1 MSETRWA
8 KKVPRQ
14 ARARFTFN
22 AIVEATVQL
31 LAQNGTLTTNSIA
44 ERAGVSIGTVYQYFD
59 DKFSILSV
67 VGERLVEATAATVT
81 TQAWMLANQEE
92 DLWTGILKFSRAAVE
107 RRRQPIFQS
116 LIQLVNQHEQ
126 GREFINAYLSQLD
139 SVLQRLVLIKSE
151 ITAPPMTISMLIRGF
166 YSALEYACRE
176 TDWLE
181 TPEGREQVAYEL
193 AMMLYCPLSAD
204 RD

>member
-1 MSETRWA
+1 MSDARWA
-8 KKVPRQ
+8 KKIPRQ

-22 AIVEATVQL
+22 AIVEATAQL

-67 VGERLVEATAATVT
+67 VGERLVEATATTVT
-81 TQAWMLANQEE
+81 TQAWALANQE
-92 DLWTGILKFSRAAVE
+92 DLWTGILKFSRAAVV
-107 RRRQPIFQS
+107 RRQQPVFQS
-116 LIQLVNQHEQ
+116 LIQLVNQHGAQ
-126 GREFINAYLSQLD
+126 GQEFINAYLNLLD
-139 SVLQRLVLIKSE
+139 SVLQRLALIKSE
-151 ITAPPMTISMLIRGF
+151 VTAPPMAISMLIRGF
-166 YSALEYACRE
+166 HNALEYACRE

-181 TPEGREQVAYEL
+181 TPEGREQVAHEL
-193 AMMLYCPLSAD
+193 AMMLYCPLSAE